1 MVMRCGYITFCNED
15 TNICNVAA
23 VIVYNGNNVLDVD
36 EDNKSIYKYD
46 FINNKIISCDE
57 HTNSKLSYL
66 DLLDVINKALSI
78 DKLNNHITKYTF
90 SLDLNNKIN
99 VYKKSILKGCFP
111 LPDKKIVF
119 LKQQYYYNFTKQIF
133 GVDVTTN
140 LMASLACEHLN
151 DIAIK
156 DGYHSNRMF
165 EHSCG
170 RVLLNVSMLLNS
182 IEGRNLLK
190 QILPDY
196 HKISNIAKVTINR
209 LTIKRFKVTA
219 KYEPVKTTS
228 NNFAVNYH
236 VKSAEKFVNVSLKDV
251 LKDFICFKQIIDL
264 ELDNI
269 IKEFETL
276 YLKSYNELKSGDV
289 DYLTFN
295 EFLKLLTDSDF
306 AYNIANHISDVRKI
320 YNANKS
326 RKVDC
331 LKSDGSI
338 YCIQ

>member
-1 MVMRCGYITFCNED
+1 MVMRCGYITFCDED
-15 TNICNVAA
+15 TNICNVAT
-23 VIVYNGNNVLDVD
+23 VVVYNGNNITCTD
-36 EDNKSIYKYD
+36 EGTKSIYKYN
-46 FINNKIISCDE
+46 FVVGKVVLHNE
-57 HTNSKLSYL
+57 HQNSKILYL
-66 DLLDVINKALSI
+66 DLVDVINKALSI
-78 DKLNNHITKYTF
+78 DKLDNHITKYTF

-99 VYKKSILKGCFP
+99 VYKKSILKSCFP
-111 LPDKKIVF
+111 LPDKNFVYAG
-119 LKQQYYYNFTKQIF
+119 QQYYYNFTKQIF
-133 GVDVTTN
+133 GDDVTTN
-140 LMASLACEHLN
+140 LRASLACEHLN

-156 DGYHSNRMF
+156 DGYRINRMF

-170 RVLLNVSMLLNS
+170 RVFLNVSMFLNS

-209 LTIKRFKVTA
+209 LTIKRFKVAA
-219 KYEPVKTTS
+219 KYEPIQAIS
-228 NNFAVNYH
+228 NNFGVNCH
-236 VKSAEKFVNVSLKDV
+236 IKSAEKFVNVTLKDV
-251 LKDFICFKQIIDL
+251 LKDFTCFKQIIDF

-276 YLKSYNELKSGDV
+276 YLKTYINLKSGDI